1 MASTR
6 YPSFE
11 SRNSSSSQ
19 ISDPSSSSEFRNP
32 SNKENTNSS
41 SSSFKRFIANS
52 SSNSNSN
59 SRSTE
64 KSSRAII
71 KTKSSDLVSGGGGGT
86 KIKNEQNLSSMMK
99 KFMEKKSSKVKG
111 GTTNLFIPV
120 DLIAED
126 VKKNTKGSNFS
137 SLHRKLFQKGSK
149 RNEVK
154 ALTEVKSNT
163 RTLAMVL
170 RSERELLNQNKEYE
184 TEIVELKLMMEEK
197 NREVEKLKDLC
208 LKQREEI
215 KSLKSAILFPDVMNS
230 QLHGLLERQGSELEQ
245 AKQVIPT
252 LQKQVTSLTGQLQC
266 LADDLKEVKAD
277 KYTVRA
283 CFEGHVNSPGTPVFD
298 HEASN
303 SWEIS
308 SEDRT
313 TPGSPDD
320 IFPHDFN
327 PCLTP
332 YSTKKSKEVDEI
344 RSYGSREAGS
354 SGSKK
359 VWSDNYLQ
367 AGKISKSSE
376 YCQRTNGN
384 NAAQTFRWSNENKR
398 NYGKPMQHKLF

>member
-19 ISDPSSSSEFRNP
+19 ISDPSSSSSDFKNP
-32 SNKENTNSS
+32 NNKENTNSS
-41 SSSFKRFIANS
+41 SFKRFI
-52 SSNSNSN
+52 SN

-64 KSSRAII
+64 NSSRAII
-71 KTKSSDLVSGGGGGT
+71 KTKSSDLVSGGAGT
-86 KIKNEQNLSSMMK
+86 NKIKNEQNLSSMMK
-99 KFMEKKSSKVKG
+99 KFMEKKSSKVKNG
-111 GTTNLFIPV
+111 TNLFVPI

-126 VKKNTKGSNFS
+126 LKKTKGSNFS

-149 RNEVK
+149 NNNEVK

-184 TEIVELKLMMEEK
+184 TEIAEFKLMMEEK

-252 LQKQVTSLTGQLQC
+252 LQQQVTSLTGQLQC

-277 KYTVRA
+277 KYAVKA

-308 SEDRT
+308 SEDGT
-313 TPGSPDD
+313 APGSPDD
-320 IFPHDFN
+320 IFLHDFN

-332 YSTKKSKEVDEI
+332 YSTKKSKEFDEI
-344 RSYGSREAGS
+344 GSYGSREAGS

-376 YCQRTNGN
+376 YCQRTNIGSN
-384 NAAQTFRWSNENKR
+384 GAQTFRWSNENKR
-398 NYGKPMQHKLF
+398 NHGKPMQHNLF